1 MDVDSVFSSTKNK
14 HFLWE
19 FINKNNWFSDIPDN
33 KMEEVTKLFETNIS
47 DVAENDNHGKT
58 LMECNKHFLE
68 KTRMNLQTFRVPNNK
83 RVSFEDLS
91 DKKISTIEEEH
102 RNRQSAFNNSLKS
115 RQDEFASLLKRPS
128 PAKVEFEDTKSDP
141 RIKDMDDKVQEM
153 LLERKSQLNQIYETY
168 KKPVNLEKE
177 DITIHAKEV
186 EVINISEIVHT
197 KEDQAKEDHT
207 KEDNAKED
215 NAKED
220 NAKIDDLKQCIEKMN
235 ETIKGL
241 ITTQTDIMTILN
253 KIKII

>member
-1 MDVDSVFSSTKNK
+1 MDIGSVFSSTKNK

-19 FINKNNWFSDIPDN
+19 FINKNNWFSDIPEN
-33 KMEEVTKLFETNIS
+33 KMSEVTKLFEKNIS
-47 DVAENDNHGKT
+47 DVMENDNRGKT
-58 LMECNKHFLE
+58 LVECNKFFLE
-68 KTRMNLQTFRVPNNK
+68 KTRMNLQTIRSPSNK

-177 DITIHAKEV
+177 DITIHAKDV
-186 EVINISEIVHT
+186 EVINISEIV
-197 KEDQAKEDHT
+197 HT

>member
-1 MDVDSVFSSTKNK
+1 MDIGSVFSSTKNK

-19 FINKNNWFSDIPDN
+19 FINKNNWFSDIPEN
-33 KMEEVTKLFETNIS
+33 KMSEVTKLFEKNIS
-47 DVAENDNHGKT
+47 DVMENDNRGKT
-58 LMECNKHFLE
+58 LVECNKIFLE
-68 KTRMNLQTFRVPNNK
+68 KTRMNLQTARAPSNK

-177 DITIHAKEV
+177 DITIRAKEV
-186 EVINISEIVHT
+186 EVINISEIAHT
-197 KEDQAKEDHT
+197 KEDNDKEDNA

>member
-1 MDVDSVFSSTKNK
+1 MDIGSVFSSTKNK

-19 FINKNNWFSDIPDN
+19 FINNNNWFSDIPDN

-47 DVAENDNHGKT
+47 DVVENDNHGKT
-58 LMECNKHFLE
+58 LMECNKLFLE
-68 KTRMNLQTFRVPNNK
+68 KTRMNLQKFRVPTNK

-91 DKKISTIEEEH
+91 DKKVSTIEEEH

-115 RQDEFASLLKRPS
+115 RQDDFASLLKRPS
-128 PAKVEFEDTKSDP
+128 PDKIEFGDAKSDP

-168 KKPVNLEKE
+168 EKPVNLGKE
-177 DITIHAKEV
+177 DITIRV
-186 EVINISEIVHT
+186 EEIGVINISEIDHSKDGRV
-197 KEDQAKEDHT
+197 KEDQVKEDS
-207 KEDNAKED
+207 D
-215 NAKED
+215 
-220 NAKIDDLKQCIEKMN
+220 KIDDLKQCIEKMN

>member
-1 MDVDSVFSSTKNK
+1 MDIGSVFSSTKNK

-19 FINKNNWFSDIPDN
+19 FINNNNWFSDIPDN

-47 DVAENDNHGKT
+47 DVAENDNNGKT
-58 LMECNKHFLE
+58 LMECNKLFLE
-68 KTRMNLQTFRVPNNK
+68 KTRMNLQTFRVPTNK

-102 RNRQSAFNNSLKS
+102 RNRQSAFNNSLKN
-115 RQDEFASLLKRPS
+115 RQDEFASLLKMPS
-128 PAKVEFEDTKSDP
+128 PDKIEFGDTKNDP

-153 LLERKSQLNQIYETY
+153 LLERKSQLNKIYQTY
-168 KKPVNLEKE
+168 KKPVNIEKE
-177 DITIHAKEV
+177 DITVLEEEIGA
-186 EVINISEIVHT
+186 INITEIGQTKAEQT
-197 KEDQAKEDHT
+197 KEDSD
-207 KEDNAKED
+207 
-215 NAKED
+215 
-220 NAKIDDLKQCIEKMN
+220 KIDDLKQCIEKMN

>member
-1 MDVDSVFSSTKNK
+1 MDIGSVFSSTKNK

-19 FINKNNWFSDIPDN
+19 FINKNNWFSDIPEN
-33 KMEEVTKLFETNIS
+33 KMSEVTKLFEKNIS
-47 DVAENDNHGKT
+47 DVMENDNRGKT
-58 LMECNKHFLE
+58 LVECNKFFLE
-68 KTRMNLQTFRVPNNK
+68 KTRMNLQTIRSPSNK

-153 LLERKSQLNQIYETY
+153 LLERKSQLNKIYETY
-168 KKPVNLEKE
+168 QKPVNIEKE
-177 DITIHAKEV
+177 DITIRAKEV
-186 EVINISEIVHT
+186 EVINISEIAHT
-197 KEDQAKEDHT
+197 KEDHT
-207 KEDNAKED
+207 KEDHT
-215 NAKED
+215 KED